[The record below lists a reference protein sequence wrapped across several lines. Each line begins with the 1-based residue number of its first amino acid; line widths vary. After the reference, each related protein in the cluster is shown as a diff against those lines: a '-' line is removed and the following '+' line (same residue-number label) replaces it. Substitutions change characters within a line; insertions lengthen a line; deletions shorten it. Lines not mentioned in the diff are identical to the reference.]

1 MKNSEDINAKC
12 VVNLKSFLDN
22 FEREYL
28 KENKQRQQLYMNN
41 ANLFEEKLN
50 QDMLQKDKE
59 KKKKNSKYKNYLNKQ
74 KILNQNN
81 PNK

>member
-59 KKKKNSKYKNYLNKQ
+59 KKRKTVST
-74 KILNQNN
+74 KIT
-81 PNK
+81 

>member
-1 MKNSEDINAKC
+1 M
-12 VVNLKSFLDN
+12 DN

-28 KENKQRQQLYMNN
+28 KENKQRQQLYMNK

-59 KKKKNSKYKNYLNKQ
+59 EKEKKQ
-74 KILNQNN
+74 
-81 PNK
+81 

>member
-1 MKNSEDINAKC
+1 MKNSEDINTKRII
-12 VVNLKSFLDN
+12 NLKSFLDN

-59 KKKKNSKYKNYLNKQ
+59 KKRNTVST
-74 KILNQNN
+74 KIT
-81 PNK
+81 